1 MSDRHRKINPGI
13 IVNETNIGSFVANV
27 SLDPNT
33 SNYIGRMIGDQV
45 QTLRDA
51 GTTDP
56 FLQLSGSFPNRSK
69 YVRVSDVRTTYNY
82 LDANGSLRVADYTAS
97 LPAAGSGSS

>member
-33 SNYIGRMIGDQV
+33 LDRNVNVRKITRKYK
-45 QTLRDA
+45 
-51 GTTDP
+51 GTDFTAYDV
-56 FLQLSGSFPNRSK
+56 SGNSAYKTQIVFSK
-69 YVRVSDVRTTYNY
+69 KRTQK
-82 LDANGSLRVADYTAS
+82 
-97 LPAAGSGSS
+97 